1 MWVHSPTSTLRPSRG
16 SRHDAAGPSAK
27 GRARQSTTRG
37 RSGLRIALAA
47 SVPPDA
53 GGHLF
58 AQGPPARAAR
68 SPTGREKGGREEG
81 RKGGGGRTGT
91 APHAFAKNL
100 VKTEC
105 ANISFDSGK
114 TRRARI
120 THAFPTTTARIG
132 FARSR
137 SFLSHDMFRTRDQ
150 NPEKSEADSYGD
162 ANMLPLSTDEP
173 IAGGGRP
180 LTLRGQLISNGKKEM
195 HTETHTLSCAP
206 NRAKRP
212 KTGGFRPRRMPPKQ
226 PRKADGH
233 SAVRC
238 TDQPFWQARC
248 GVRPNVRPARR
259 ASLGDKVP
267 AGLSE
272 TVSGGHKLELEQ
284 SDNIAVASGMD
295 MQGEQVAYLTGDL
308 NAELWPEIHQ
318 FVCCCSSI

>member
-68 SPTGREKGGREEG
+68 SPTGREKGGRKE
-81 RKGGGGRTGT
+81 RGGRTGT

-173 IAGGGRP
+173 IAGGGVPSLFAGSSYR
-180 LTLRGQLISNGKKEM
+180 
-195 HTETHTLSCAP
+195 TEKRKCIRKHTLSRVRRIGQNDRKPGDSAP
-206 NRAKRP
+206 GECRRNSPGKR
-212 KTGGFRPRRMPPKQ
+212 TDIRP
-226 PRKADGH
+226 
-233 SAVRC
+233 SAVR
-238 TDQPFWQARC
+238 TSRFGRLDAVSVRMSAQPEE
-248 GVRPNVRPARR
+248 R
-259 ASLGDKVP
+259 AS
-267 AGLSE
+267 A
-272 TVSGGHKLELEQ
+272 TRCR
-284 SDNIAVASGMD
+284 
-295 MQGEQVAYLTGDL
+295 QGFRRPF
-308 NAELWPEIHQ
+308 PEDTNSNSNSPTILP
-318 FVCCCSSI
+318 

>member
-68 SPTGREKGGREEG
+68 SPTGREKGGRKE
-81 RKGGGGRTGT
+81 GGGRPDRNRS
-91 APHAFAKNL
+91 ACIRKKSRKDRMRKHIVRFRKN
-100 VKTEC
+100 
-105 ANISFDSGK
+105 K
-114 TRRARI
+114 TRKNHTRIPDDDGKNRLCEKPVFPVAR
-120 THAFPTTTARIG
+120 HVPHPGSKPREIG
-132 FARSR
+132 GGFVWRRKYAAAIDR
-137 SFLSHDMFRTRDQ
+137 RTDCR
-150 NPEKSEADSYGD
+150 
-162 ANMLPLSTDEP
+162 
-173 IAGGGRP
+173 GGGRP
-180 LTLRGQLISNGKKEM
+180 LTLRGQLISNGKKEI

-238 TDQPFWQARC
+238 TDHPFWQARC

>member
-68 SPTGREKGGREEG
+68 SPTGREKGGRKE
-81 RKGGGGRTGT
+81 
-91 APHAFAKNL
+91 
-100 VKTEC
+100 
-105 ANISFDSGK
+105 
-114 TRRARI
+114 
-120 THAFPTTTARIG
+120 
-132 FARSR
+132 
-137 SFLSHDMFRTRDQ
+137 
-150 NPEKSEADSYGD
+150 
-162 ANMLPLSTDEP
+162 
-173 IAGGGRP
+173 GGGRP
-180 LTLRGQLISNGKKEM
+180 DRNRSACIRKKSRKDRMRKHIVRFRKNKTRKNHTRIPDDDGK
-195 HTETHTLSCAP
+195 
-206 NRAKRP
+206 NRLCEKPVFPVARHVPHPGSKPREIG
-212 KTGGFRPRRMPPKQ
+212 GGFVWRRKYAAAIDRRTDCRGGGVPSLFAGSSYRTEKRKYIRKHTHLRVRRIGQNDRKPGDSAPPRRMPPKQ
-226 PRKADGH
+226 PRTADGH

-238 TDQPFWQARC
+238 TDHPFWQARC

-272 TVSGGHKLELEQ
+272 TVSGGPGHELEQ
-284 SDNIAVASGMD
+284 SDDIAVASGMD

-318 FVCCCSSI
+318 FICCCSSI

>member
-1 MWVHSPTSTLRPSRG
+1 MPRVPLRRDGQDNRRREGDPVCGSPSLHRCLRMRAGIFSHKDLPQGRRG
-16 SRHDAAGPSAK
+16 ARPAGK
-27 GRARQSTTRG
+27 
-37 RSGLRIALAA
+37 
-47 SVPPDA
+47 
-53 GGHLF
+53 
-58 AQGPPARAAR
+58 
-68 SPTGREKGGREEG
+68 REGG
-81 RKGGGGRTGT
+81 RKGAGGPEPLRM
-91 APHAFAKNL
+91 HSQKNP

-105 ANISFDSGK
+105 ANIIVRFRKNETRKNHTRIPDDDGK
-114 TRRARI
+114 NR
-120 THAFPTTTARIG
+120 
-132 FARSR
+132 
-137 SFLSHDMFRTRDQ
+137 LC
-150 NPEKSEADSYGD
+150 EK
-162 ANMLPLSTDEP
+162 PVFP
-173 IAGGGRP
+173 IARHVPHPGSKPREIGGGFVWRRKYAAAIDRRTDCRGGGRP